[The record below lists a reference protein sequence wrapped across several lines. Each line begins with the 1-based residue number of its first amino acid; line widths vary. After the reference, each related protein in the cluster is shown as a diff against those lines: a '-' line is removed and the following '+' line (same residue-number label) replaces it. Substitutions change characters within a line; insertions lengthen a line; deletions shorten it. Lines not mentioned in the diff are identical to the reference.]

1 MPATVERMPPIV
13 PSNPAW
19 TEALAAGR
27 DPGPDAVADDLVV
40 LAVPITAAAV
50 VGSTLTAVLR
60 DADGGVHVVDPG
72 WDSPANRRLLT
83 DAVAAA
89 GGPVRHVVVTHLHPD
104 HLGLAGFLR
113 ETTGAA
119 VVLHEAEQAD
129 VRAEWMVDPLD
140 PGAVE
145 ARLDEWGVPDDRRPE
160 LRRLDPSVQAA
171 DPPATAD
178 VVVRHGDRLDVP
190 GWSLEVLHTPGHTR
204 GSICLLD
211 AGRGLLLT
219 GDTVL
224 PTVYPGVGLGGTG
237 PTNPI
242 DDHLASLA
250 ALEPL
255 DVDVLPG
262 HGFRFRGLAERTAA
276 MRAHHL
282 RRSAEIAEV
291 LADRPDAPTWAIAAA
306 IRWSAGFGHLTGHTL
321 RSALAQTDLH
331 VARIRGV

>member
-1 MPATVERMPPIV
+1 
-13 PSNPAW
+13 
-19 TEALAAGR
+19 
-27 DPGPDAVADDLVV
+27 V
-40 LAVPITAAAV
+40 LLPVPITAAAV
-50 VGSTLTAVLR
+50 VGSTLTALIR
-60 DADGGVHVVDPG
+60 DAAGGVHVVDPG
-72 WDSPANRRLLT
+72 WDAPANRRLLT
-83 DAVAAA
+83 DAVTAF
-89 GGPVRHVVVTHLHPD
+89 GGPVRQVVVTHLHPD

-113 ETTGAA
+113 ETTGAP
-119 VVLHEAEQAD
+119 VLLHEAEQAD
-129 VRAEWMVDPLD
+129 VQAESSVDPLD
-140 PGAVE
+140 PATVE
-145 ARLDEWGVPDDRRPE
+145 GRLDEWGVPADRRPE

-190 GWSLEVLHTPGHTR
+190 GWSLRVLHTPGHTR
-204 GSICLLD
+204 GSMCLHD

-224 PTVYPGVGLGGTG
+224 PTVYPGVGLGGRG

-242 DDHLASLA
+242 DDHLASLASLA

-262 HGFRFRGLAERTAA
+262 HGFRFRGLAERTVA

-282 RRSAEIAEV
+282 RRSEEIAAV
-291 LADRPDAPTWAIAAA
+291 LAERPGASTWAIASA
-306 IRWSAGFGHLTGHTL
+306 IRWSAGFEHLTGHTL

-331 VARIRGV
+331 VARIRP